1 MSEMHKE
8 FYIDDDG
15 IKLHAKLDMPEGFKK
30 GDKCPLAIVIH
41 GLTGHMEEPHI
52 KGVAATFNELGMASL
67 RAEMYG
73 HGKSGGEFYNHNI
86 FKWLNNAMTVTDY
99 ARSLDFATDIYVC
112 GHSQGGLATAL
123 LAGMKPDVFSAVIPM
138 SPALMMPEGARS
150 GHMLGIDFD
159 PCHLPDEIY
168 VNAEQKVNGNYLRA
182 AQLIDLDGAISRYSG
197 PVLLIHG
204 DEDEAVPVSCS
215 TEAARKYK
223 NAKTVIIKG
232 DDHCYNY
239 HLDQVLDAVRD
250 FLRSL

>member
-1 MSEMHKE
+1 M
-8 FYIDDDG
+8 
-15 IKLHAKLDMPEGFKK
+15 KLDMPEGFRG
-30 GDKCPLAIVIH
+30 GDVCPLAIVIH

-52 KGVAATFNELGMASL
+52 KAVAALFNEMGIASL

-73 HGKSGGEFYNHNI
+73 HGKSGGDFENHNI

-99 ARSLDFATDIYVC
+99 ARSLEFVTDIYVC

-123 LAGMKPDVFSAVIPM
+123 LAGMKPEVFKAVIPM
-138 SPALMMPEGARS
+138 SPALMMPEGAKS
-150 GHMLGIDFD
+150 GHLMGIDFD
-159 PCHLPDEIY
+159 PCHLPEELY
-168 VNAEQKVNGNYLRA
+168 VNTEQKVNGNYLRA

-197 PVLLIHG
+197 PVLLVHG

-215 TEAARKYK
+215 VNAEKKYS

-239 HLDQVLDAVRD
+239 HLDKVLDAIRA
-250 FLRSL
+250 FIE